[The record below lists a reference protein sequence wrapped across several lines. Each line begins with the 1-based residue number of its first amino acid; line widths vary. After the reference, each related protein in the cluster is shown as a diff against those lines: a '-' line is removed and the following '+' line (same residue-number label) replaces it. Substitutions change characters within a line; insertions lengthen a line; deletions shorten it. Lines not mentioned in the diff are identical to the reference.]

1 MSVVSEKI
9 HRRLVPFLVEGR
21 INSPVLSASEVAGAS
36 GKTVVRVCVRDMRS
50 KKQTESDLKKA
61 LADLDGV
68 VLALVN

>member
-21 INSPVLSASEVAGAS
+21 INSPVLSSSDAS
-36 GKTVVRVCVRDMRS
+36 GMSSKMIVRVCVRDLRS
-50 KKQTESDLKKA
+50 KRQTESDLKKA
-61 LADLDGV
+61 LSDLDGV